1 MTGSRVWAE
10 RAAYVLS
17 PLVLL
22 MIWQIAADQGAIDVR
37 FFPAPSKIG
46 ATMMELIANGQIA
59 THVSISLTRIAV
71 GYVLGVVPAVLIG
84 LVMGLVPAVRA
95 VLQPIVD
102 TTFPIPKI
110 AILPLLILLVGIG
123 EASKYLIIAIS
134 VFYLV
139 LINTVAGVRN
149 IDKIYIDVAKSY
161 GASNTMWLFDVALPA
176 ALPTI
181 MAGLKVGMGIA
192 LLVIVS
198 AEFVGARSG
207 IGYLIWSSWQIF
219 EVSVMYVGLLL
230 TAIIGMFLALAMEML
245 ERVLVPW
252 KPR

>member
-1 MTGSRVWAE
+1 MSFTETWWYRV
-10 RAAYVLS
+10 AYVVS

-22 MIWQIAADQGAIDVR
+22 GAWELSAYWDYADVR
-37 FFPAPSKIG
+37 FFPPPSKIIR
-46 ATMMELIANGQIA
+46 TMGELIANGQLA
-59 THVSISLTRIAV
+59 THVSISLVRIFV
-71 GYVLGVVPAVLIG
+71 GYLLGAVPAVFLG
-84 LVMGLVPAVRA
+84 LLMGLIPAVRA
-95 VLQPIVD
+95 VFQPIVD
-102 TTFPIPKI
+102 STFPIPKI

-123 EASKYLIIAIS
+123 EMSKYLVIAIS

-149 IDKIYIDVAKSY
+149 IDKIYLDVAKSY
-161 GASNTMWLFDVALPA
+161 GASRSMWLFDVALPA

-219 EVSVMYVGLLL
+219 EVSVMYVGLAL
-230 TAIIGMFLALAMEML
+230 TAIIGMLLALAMELL

>member
-22 MIWQIAADQGAIDVR
+22 AIWQIAANLGAIDVR
-37 FFPAPSKIG
+37 FFPPPSKIG
-46 ATMMELIANGQIA
+46 TTMLELAANGQLA
-59 THVSISLTRIAV
+59 AHVSISLIRIAV

-110 AILPLLILLVGIG
+110 AILPLLILLVGFG

-161 GASNTMWLFDVALPA
+161 GASKTMWLFDVALPA

-230 TAIIGMFLALAMEML
+230 TAIIGMFLALVMEML
-245 ERVLVPW
+245 ERVLLPW